1 MQPLSNIKIV
11 SKQEYLTQNKKPNQQ
26 QVWDEIA
33 KPWKT
38 YVVKQIP
45 AVKDFLKN
53 KKGKIIDLGCGT
65 GRNMI
70 PNKNITYYGIDFS
83 KNQLIQAKKHI
94 KLNNI
99 KAKLFK
105 SKAQDLKK
113 IKDNTFDHGLF
124 IASLH
129 CIETKENR
137 KKALEEFHRVLKPK
151 AKAILTTWNSTDK
164 RFKHIKNKGSIYM
177 SWREHNI
184 PHMRYYYLYKK
195 QELTNLIKS
204 VGFKI
209 LSFKTHEE
217 KNDQIVDRFT
227 KKNYILILE
236 KNKQ

>member
-1 MQPLSNIKIV
+1 MTNIKII
-11 SKQEYLTQNKKPNQQ
+11 SKKKYLSKNKKPNQQ
-26 QVWDEIA
+26 QIWDNIA

-45 AVKDFLKN
+45 AVKNFLKN

-83 KNQLIQAKKHI
+83 TNQLKQARKHI

-99 KAKLFK
+99 NAKLYK
-105 SKAQDLKK
+105 SKLNKLPTSF
-113 IKDNTFDHGLF
+113 KDNTFDHGLF

-137 KKALEEFHRVLKPK
+137 KKSLEEFHRVLKPK
-151 AKAILTTWNSTDK
+151 AKAILTVWNSTDK
-164 RFKHIKNKGSIYM
+164 RFKHINNKGPIYM
-177 SWREHNI
+177 SWKENNI

-195 QELTNLIKS
+195 QELTNLVKS
-204 VGFKI
+204 IGFKI
-209 LSFKTHEE
+209 LSFKTHDEN
-217 KNDQIVDRFT
+217 KAHLVDRFT
-227 KKNYILILE
+227 KKNHILILE

>member
-1 MQPLSNIKIV
+1 MQPSPTTKII
-11 SKQEYLTQNKKPNQQ
+11 SKEDYELTNKKPTQEK
-26 QVWDEIA
+26 VWDNIA

-113 IKDNTFDHGLF
+113 IKDNTFNHGLF

-129 CIETKENR
+129 CIESKEKR
-137 KKALEEFHRVLKPK
+137 KKALEEFYRVLKPK
-151 AKAILTTWNSTDK
+151 AKAVLTVWNSDDK
-164 RFKHIKNKGSIYM
+164 RFKHVNNQGDVYM
-177 SWREHNI
+177 AWKENNI
-184 PHMRYYYLYKK
+184 PYMRFYHLYEKK
-195 QELTNLIKS
+195 ELTDLIKS
-204 VGFKI
+204 IGFKI
-209 LSFKTHEE
+209 TSFKIHNE
-217 KNDQIVDRFT
+217 KEKTDRFT
-227 KKNYILILE
+227 KKNYILTIE
-236 KNKQ
+236 KE